1 MSGVV
6 SGFFI
11 VWAVIGLGYVIGRAG
26 VLGPDGQRVLSKLA
40 FYVASPPLLFTII
53 SEADI
58 HHIFSAPLLVAAASA
73 WLTMITY
80 ALLSRFV
87 LSRDASTVV
96 MGSQAAGQV
105 NAANLGIPIALFVL
119 GDASQVA
126 PVMLFQLAINTPLYL
141 TIMDTL
147 TGGRRP
153 TVGSVLKNIVTNPL
167 IMGSALGIASA
178 ATGIRLPGLA
188 MEPVRIVAGAAVPAM
203 LLAFGL
209 SLVGSRP
216 LASPGARVDTLLA
229 TGAKVVVHPGLAL
242 LLAWALGLTGHA
254 LYAAV
259 IMAALPTAQ
268 NLYVAAV
275 RYDRATTVCR
285 DTVLL
290 TTVVSM
296 ATMAVA
302 AVFLS

>member
-1 MSGVV
+1 MTS
-6 SGFFI
+6 
-11 VWAVIGLGYVIGRAG
+11 
-26 VLGPDGQRVLSKLA
+26 
-40 FYVASPPLLFTII
+40 
-53 SEADI
+53 
-58 HHIFSAPLLVAAASA
+58 
-73 WLTMITY
+73 
-80 ALLSRFV
+80 
-87 LSRDASTVV
+87 
-96 MGSQAAGQV
+96 
-105 NAANLGIPIALFVL
+105 
-119 GDASQVA
+119 
-126 PVMLFQLAINTPLYL
+126 
-141 TIMDTL
+141 
-147 TGGRRP
+147 
-153 TVGSVLKNIVTNPL
+153 
-167 IMGSALGIASA
+167 
-178 ATGIRLPGLA
+178 
-188 MEPVRIVAGAAVPAM
+188 
-203 LLAFGL
+203 L
-209 SLVGSRP
+209 SLFPRP

>member
-40 FYVASPPLLFTII
+40 FYVASPPLLFTTI

-73 WLTMITY
+73 WLTMIAY

-87 LSRDASTVV
+87 FSRDAVTVV
-96 MGSQAAGQV
+96 MGAQAAGQV

-178 ATGIRLPGLA
+178 ATGIRLPDLA

>member
-40 FYVASPPLLFTII
+40 FYVASPPLLFTTI

-73 WLTMITY
+73 WLTMIAY

-87 LSRDASTVV
+87 FSRDAATVV
-96 MGSQAAGQV
+96 MGAQAAGQV

-167 IMGSALGIASA
+167 IMGSALGIMSA
-178 ATGIRLPGLA
+178 ATGSACPTSRWSPCASWRVRPFPLCCSPSVSRWWAPAPWPPPAPGWTRCSR
-188 MEPVRIVAGAAVPAM
+188 PGPRSSCTP
-203 LLAFGL
+203 
-209 SLVGSRP
+209 GSRCCSRGRSG
-216 LASPGARVDTLLA
+216 SPGTPCTR
-229 TGAKVVVHPGLAL
+229 P
-242 LLAWALGLTGHA
+242 
-254 LYAAV
+254 
-259 IMAALPTAQ
+259 
-268 NLYVAAV
+268 
-275 RYDRATTVCR
+275 
-285 DTVLL
+285 
-290 TTVVSM
+290 
-296 ATMAVA
+296 
-302 AVFLS
+302 

>member
-1 MSGVV
+1 MSGVA

-11 VWAVIGLGYVIGRAG
+11 VWAVIGLGWVIGRLG
-26 VLGPDGQRVLSKLA
+26 VLGENGQQVLSRLA
-40 FYVASPPLLFTII
+40 FYVASPPLLFTTLAQ
-53 SEADI
+53 ADVR
-58 HHIFSAPLLVAAASA
+58 HVFSAPLLVAAGSA
-73 WLTMITY
+73 WLTMLGY
-80 ALLSRFV
+80 GLVSRFA
-87 LSRDASTVV
+87 LHRDAATVV

-105 NAANLGIPIALFVL
+105 NSANLGIPIALFVL

-126 PVMLFQLAINTPLYL
+126 PVMLFQLALNSPLYL
-141 TIMDTL
+141 TAMDTI

-153 TVGSVLKNIVTNPL
+153 TVGSVLRTVVSNPL
-167 IMGSALGIASA
+167 IVGSALGIAAS
-178 ATGIRLPGLA
+178 ATGVTPPELV

-203 LLAFGL
+203 LLAFGI
-209 SLVGSRP
+209 SLVGARP
-216 LASPGARVDTLLA
+216 LSAPGARTDTLLA
-229 TGAKVVVHPGLAL
+229 TGAKVLLHPALAWGLAL
-242 LLAWALGLTGHA
+242 SLRLTGPA

-259 IMAALPTAQ
+259 VMAALPTAQ

-296 ATMAVA
+296 LAMAGIA
-302 AVFLS
+302 AFLS